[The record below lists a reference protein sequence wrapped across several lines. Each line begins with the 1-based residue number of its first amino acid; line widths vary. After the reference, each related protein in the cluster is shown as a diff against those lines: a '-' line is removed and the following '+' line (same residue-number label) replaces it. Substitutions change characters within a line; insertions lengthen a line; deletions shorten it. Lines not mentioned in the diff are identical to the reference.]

1 MSTPHWKSVWECE
14 SRSEAEVL
22 KTYLESHGI
31 RVFLQGGE
39 SNYLYPVLRVRVLVP
54 EEDLEK
60 ARELT
65 ELFFKSG
72 D

>member
-1 MSTPHWKSVWECE
+1 MSTPQWKSVWECE

-31 RVFLQGGE
+31 KVFLQGEE
-39 SNYLYPVLRVRVLVP
+39 SNLIYPVLRIRVLVP
-54 EEDLEK
+54 AENLEK
-60 ARELT
+60 AKQLT
-65 ELFFKSG
+65 EIFFKSS

>member
-1 MSTPHWKSVWECE
+1 MTTSQWKSVWECE

-31 RVFLQGGE
+31 RVFLQGEE
-39 SNYLYPVLRVRVLVP
+39 SNFLYPILRIRVLVP
-54 EEDLEK
+54 ADQWEQAK
-60 ARELT
+60 KLT
-65 ELFFKSG
+65 ELFFKSS